1 MAAAPSSSS
10 SSARARTPP
19 PPALPPCRPLHPLAG
34 SGRQMEEGEAALPA
48 GRPGAS
54 RVRRKGRKQK
64 QLWPKT
70 VLRKWLNIRSPESDF
85 SADEGDT
92 TDDTD
97 TDSELEYEEMC
108 AWERQLYDEERRL
121 RGLGNETIDNQL
133 GNSIV
138 PHGLHRRR
146 KSETL
151 RAQYIDVRELRICA
165 GTWNVAGKLPPAD
178 LDIQE
183 WLDME
188 EPADIYVIGFQ
199 EIVPLNAGNIFGAE
213 DNRPVA
219 MWEHIIR
226 ETLNKISPDKTKYKC
241 HSDPPS
247 PSRFKPSDD
256 AFVMEDELISDSDSE
271 SDGEVHPLNEEDLI
285 GCADDIHSNKYE
297 EPTAA
302 PETIA
307 QDDKLTRLPSMKT
320 FDRSHNLSF
329 KDLNLEEK
337 ITQKILTKTLSHSE
351 RLGMIWPE
359 QPLDVLAQCLPD
371 STESF
376 ASGKALRTYLSFKSV
391 NGNSGPFP
399 EDNLVHDLNIDSAVV
414 KRKRPH
420 FVRIISKQ
428 MVGVFLS
435 IWVRKSLR
443 KHIQNLKVSTV
454 GVGAMGY
461 IGNKGSI
468 SVSMSIYQTHFCFIC
483 CHLTSGEKDG
493 DELKRNADVQEIH
506 RRTIFNPVSRLS
518 MPKTIYD
525 HERIIWLGDLNYRI
539 NLPYEKT
546 HELISKQDWNG
557 LFRKDQLKVELRKGH
572 LFDGWTEGVINFPP
586 TYKYK
591 VNSEKYISD
600 EPRSGRRTPAWCDR
614 ILSYGKG
621 MRLLSYKTVDLR
633 LSDHRPVTAVYMA
646 DVEVF
651 SSKKLQ
657 RALTF
662 TDAEVEDHLSF
673 EEETSGVYNLGLC

>member
-1 MAAAPSSSS
+1 MMASST
-10 SSARARTPP
+10 ARARATPP
-19 PPALPPCRPLHPLAG
+19 PPPPPPHRRPLHPLAG
-34 SGRQMEEGEAALPA
+34 EEDGEAAAAGHHGAPRPA
-48 GRPGAS
+48 
-54 RVRRKGRKQK
+54 RRKGRKQK

-70 VLRKWLNIRSPESDF
+70 VLRKWLNIRSTESDF

-92 TDDTD
+92 TGDD
-97 TDSELEYEEMC
+97 TDSEVEYE
-108 AWERQLYDEERRL
+108 
-121 RGLGNETIDNQL
+121 GNQL
-133 GNSIV
+133 GAAPV
-138 PHGLHRRR
+138 PYSLHRRR

-165 GTWNVAGKLPPAD
+165 GTWNVAGRLPPND
-178 LDIQE
+178 LDIHE

-188 EPADIYVIGFQ
+188 EPADIYVLGFQ

-219 MWEHIIR
+219 MWENIIR
-226 ETLNKISPDKTKYKC
+226 ETLNKISPDKPKYKC

-256 AFVMEDELISDSDSE
+256 SFELEDELVSESDSE
-271 SDGEVHPLNEEDLI
+271 SDGEVHPLNEDLI
-285 GCADDIHSNKYE
+285 ASANGIHGNKYDHHST
-297 EPTAA
+297 P
-302 PETIA
+302 PEA
-307 QDDKLTRLPSMKT
+307 LQDENFRRVPSMRS

-329 KDLNLEEK
+329 KESNLEEK
-337 ITQKILTKTLSHSE
+337 ISQKILTKTFSHSE

-359 QPLDVLAQCLPD
+359 PPLDMLAQCFPDNTKSLP
-371 STESF
+371 
-376 ASGKALRTYLSFKSV
+376 SGKALRAYLSFKSV
-391 NGNSGPFP
+391 NGNSDPFI
-399 EDNLVHDLNIDSAVV
+399 EDNLVHELNNNSAVV

-428 MVGVFLS
+428 MVGVYLS

-506 RRTIFNPVSRLS
+506 RRTIFNPISRVS

-539 NLPYEKT
+539 NLPYEKA
-546 HELISKQDWNG
+546 HEVISKQDWNE
-557 LFRKDQLKVELRKGH
+557 LFGRDQLNVELRKGH
-572 LFDGWTEGVINFPP
+572 LFDGWNEGVINFPP

-591 VNSEKYISD
+591 VNSEKYIGD
-600 EPRSGRRTPAWCDR
+600 DHKSGRRTPAWCDR
-614 ILSYGKG
+614 ILSYGRG
-621 MRLLSYKTVDLR
+621 MRLLSYNTIDIR
-633 LSDHRPVTAVYMA
+633 LSDHRPVTAVYMV

-662 TDAEVEDHLSF
+662 TDAEVEDQLSF
-673 EEETSGVYNLGLC
+673 EEDSSSGIYNLGPH